1 MTRLV
6 PLAEIRIPPD
16 RQRTRMDPLALNEL
30 SSSIQA
36 NGLLHPPV
44 IALTS
49 EGYDLI
55 AGGRRIAAIDLI
67 LAMGES
73 FSYEGH
79 PVPEGMV
86 PVTPMSDLTH
96 LQRMELELEE
106 NIRREDLSWQDRAA
120 ATARIQELKNAIA
133 TESGKPLPPVKQIA
147 DEIGEAPDKV
157 MTDLDLARNLDDPA
171 IAKAA
176 TKKEALKILKRK
188 VQTEANE
195 KLAAAIGR
203 DHATGRMQVHQAD
216 CLEWMAS
223 AAPEQFDVILTDPP
237 YGMGADQFGDSGGVA
252 AGAHGYKDDANTFIS
267 MMESLPAALWRVA
280 KPEAHLYMF
289 CDIGWFQFI
298 SDCLTNMGWRVH
310 RTPIIWHK
318 PNGLRAPWPEH
329 GPWRRYET
337 LVYAIKGDRKTTG
350 LYPDL
355 VTIPSDDNLGHAAQK
370 PVALYADLLRRSV
383 RPGDSVFDPFCGS
396 GPIFPAA
403 QSLKC
408 YATGVEQDAA
418 SYGISLKRIAE
429 IGG

>member
-6 PLAEIRIPPD
+6 PLAEIRIPSD
-16 RQRTRMDPLALNEL
+16 RQRTRMDPQALNEL

-44 IALTS
+44 VYNGGDAYQIV
-49 EGYDLI
+49 
-55 AGGRRIAAIDLI
+55 AGGRRLAAIELI
-67 LAMGES
+67 VAMGEA
-73 FSYEGH
+73 FSYSGH
-79 PVPEGMV
+79 PVPVGMV
-86 PVTPMSDLTH
+86 PVTLLSDLTP
-96 LQRMELELEE
+96 LQLMELELDE

-120 ATARIQELKNAIA
+120 ATARIADIKREIA
-133 TESGKPLPPVKQIA
+133 GEKGAPAPSIRQIA
-147 DEIGEAPDKV
+147 EEIGRDNLV
-157 MTDLDLARNLDDPA
+157 VQGDIDLARNMDDPA

-188 VQTEANE
+188 VQAEANT
-195 KLAAAIGR
+195 KLAEAVGKEHHTAR
-203 DHATGRMQVHQAD
+203 LQVHNAD
-216 CLEWMAS
+216 CLEWMAK
-223 AAPEQFDVILTDPP
+223 APQELFDVILTDPP

-252 AGAHGYKDDANTFIS
+252 AGAHGYRDDVNTFIGL
-267 MMESLPAALWRVA
+267 MERLPAALWAVA
-280 KPEAHLYMF
+280 KPEAHLYLF

-298 SDCLTNMGWRVH
+298 SDCLTNAGWRVH

-355 VTIPSDDNLGHAAQK
+355 VTIPADDNLGHAAQK
-370 PVALYADLLRRSV
+370 PVALYEDLLRRSV

-396 GPIFPAA
+396 GPIFAAA
-403 QSLKC
+403 QSLSC
-408 YATGVEQDAA
+408 YATGVEMDPAA
-418 SYGISLKRIAE
+418 YGISLKRIADL
-429 IGG
+429 GA